1 MKNIL
6 FICALP
12 EEKAALVEVL
22 GTKSIEIEISKKLN
36 LSILKFETAE
46 NTLYLSESGMGNVN
60 AGVNLA
66 LILSNIEIDEI
77 ILIGVGGALVEGLH
91 TGDMILSNEV
101 IQHDYYSSLNSGN
114 HLMQPGDLHL
124 CSSDTDNYS
133 PIMKSV
139 ESCFDINKISHPD
152 IKLHRGL
159 ISSGSEFVGTTER
172 KRFINITA
180 RNSILVD
187 MESSA
192 IAHVA
197 NKFKIPFLI
206 AKTVSDE
213 VKPDGSIESDFVK
226 FHECASRN
234 ATLLATSILSLIE

>member
-1 MKNIL
+1 MCI
-6 FICALP
+6 P
-12 EEKAALVEVL
+12 QEKEALVEVL
-22 GTKSIEIEISKKLN
+22 GTNSVEIEISKKLK
-36 LSILKFETAE
+36 LSILKFETTE

-91 TGDMILSNEV
+91 IGDMILSNEV

-124 CSSDTDNYS
+124 SSSDTDNYS

-139 ESCFDINKISHPD
+139 ESCFYINKIYQPD
-152 IKLHRGL
+152 IKKHRAL

-187 MESSA
+187 MEASA
-192 IAHVA
+192 VAHVA
-197 NKFKIPFLI
+197 NKFNIPFLI

-226 FHECASRN
+226 FLECASRN
-234 ATLLATSILSLIE
+234 AALFASCVISAQKNII